1 MGMSELHIKL
11 VWGGRRVEI
20 AKERK
25 KKKKEKKKMLPQK
38 DKMTIY
44 LNFWMTSYL

>member
-20 AKERK
+20 AKEK
-25 KKKKEKKKMLPQK
+25 KKKREKEKEDAAPER
-38 DKMTIY
+38 
-44 LNFWMTSYL
+44 

>member
-20 AKERK
+20 D
-25 KKKKEKKKMLPQK
+25 KEKKKKREREREAAAPER
-38 DKMTIY
+38 
-44 LNFWMTSYL
+44 

>member
-20 AKERK
+20 AKEK
-25 KKKKEKKKMLPQK
+25 KKREKEKEDAAPER
-38 DKMTIY
+38 
-44 LNFWMTSYL
+44 

>member
-20 AKERK
+20 D
-25 KKKKEKKKMLPQK
+25 KEKKKKREREREDAAPER
-38 DKMTIY
+38 
-44 LNFWMTSYL
+44 